1 MLSFPGTGHLHPLTA
16 LGRQLARRG
25 HQVTVFQ
32 VADAEPV
39 IRAAGLGFW
48 PIGSADFPLG
58 SLRVKD
64 QRLGRLQGMKA
75 LGFIF
80 ERFCRHSA
88 VVLRDA
94 PRAMWAAGIDA
105 LIVDQAEFAG
115 GTVAERLGLPFATV
129 ILTLPL
135 NLDPEVPF
143 CGFHAYLESSVGA
156 RLRTAAGNAR
166 VRALASGLCGLVNR
180 QRQAWGLRPKANLD
194 DFHSDLAQVAQVPA
208 GFDFPQR
215 RLPAQWRYT
224 GPFLDAGGRRSVAF
238 PWERLDASRPLIFV
252 SMGTLQNG
260 VKCIFRAVA
269 EACAAFP
276 VQTVLSLGGNLAP
289 EVFGPL
295 PGDPVVVRY
304 APQLE
309 LLRKAALTVF
319 HGGLNTALESLCCGV
334 PMVAIPVT
342 MDQPGVGAR
351 IAWTGTGKTIPVAQL
366 TAKRLGAAIGEVL
379 ANDRY
384 RAQAKGLQRQIAS
397 IRGVEQ
403 AAELIEGS
411 LAISHPAV
419 PAA

>member
-16 LGRQLARRG
+16 LGRQLERRG

-32 VADAEPV
+32 VADAEPLV
-39 IRAAGLGFW
+39 RAAGLGFW

-58 SLRVKD
+58 SLRVQD
-64 QRLGRLQGMKA
+64 QSLGRLQGMKA

-80 ERFCRHSA
+80 ERFCRQST

-94 PRAMWAAGIDA
+94 PRAMRAAGIDA

-115 GTVAERLGLPFATV
+115 GSVAERLGLPFVTV

-143 CGFHAYLESSVGA
+143 CGFHAGLEGSVGA
-156 RLRTAAGNAR
+156 RLRIAAGNAR
-166 VRALASGLCGLVNR
+166 VRALASGLCDSINR
-180 QRQAWGLRPKANLD
+180 QRQAWGLQPKASLEG
-194 DFHSDLAQVAQVPA
+194 FYSDLAQVAQVPA
-208 GFDFPQR
+208 GFDFPR
-215 RLPAQWRYT
+215 RHLPPQFHYV
-224 GPFLDAGGRRSVAF
+224 GPFLDAGVRRPVAF
-238 PWERLDASRPLIFV
+238 PWERLHAGRPLVFV

-260 VKCIFRAVA
+260 VEGVFRAVA

-289 EVFGPL
+289 EAFGPL
-295 PGDPVVVRY
+295 PGDPIVVRY

-351 IAWTGTGKTIPVAQL
+351 IAWTGTGKTIPVAEL

-379 ANDRY
+379 ANERY

-397 IRGVEQ
+397 LRGVER
-403 AAELIEGS
+403 AAEFVEGS
-411 LAISHPAV
+411 LAISRPAV
-419 PAA
+419 PVA

>member
-276 VQTVLSLGGNLAP
+276 VQTVLSLGVRPPTG
-289 EVFGPL
+289 GPGRGAL
-295 PGDPVVVRY
+295 RAATGI
-304 APQLE
+304 APQSRPHCIPWGLKHGAGITV
-309 LLRKAALTVF
+309 LRCAHGCHPGHDGPTRRRCPDRLDRHRENNSGRSIDGQAL
-319 HGGLNTALESLCCGV
+319 G
-334 PMVAIPVT
+334 
-342 MDQPGVGAR
+342 
-351 IAWTGTGKTIPVAQL
+351 
-366 TAKRLGAAIGEVL
+366 
-379 ANDRY
+379 
-384 RAQAKGLQRQIAS
+384 
-397 IRGVEQ
+397 RGNR
-403 AAELIEGS
+403 
-411 LAISHPAV
+411 
-419 PAA
+419 